1 MLDHSDC
8 LSVQCIMAKRFEL
21 TDEARRRIA
30 IMRELYEIDKQIHA
44 LVKRLRVE
52 NEELR
57 TEIQSLRETSKN

>member
-1 MLDHSDC
+1 
-8 LSVQCIMAKRFEL
+8 MAKRFEL